1 MDFDRGDRIMGG
13 GIEGMQ
19 LGSEK
24 GNEIRAGTVTVIRS
38 PVYAGR
44 ERVVLVEEGGK
55 NGCGEGPPD

>member
-1 MDFDRGDRIMGG
+1 MGG

-55 NGCGEGPPD
+55 NGCGEGPP